1 MVPTQLG
8 FLEKSFFSSA
18 ASAFYCQRLE
28 FQERQADF
36 CGSFPTPGVRRFF
49 FSGDLV
55 SSSPFLLARE
65 LSSSLFVLL
74 AGLAPFLQLHK
85 KAVECCGR
93 IESQNLAQLH
103 TPPGRRPRWRN

>member
-1 MVPTQLG
+1 M
-8 FLEKSFFSSA
+8 KKFSSLPA

-28 FQERQADF
+28 FQERQAGL
-36 CGSFPTPGVRRFF
+36 CGSLETEVAAEVRRFF
-49 FSGDLV
+49 FSGDLG
-55 SSSPFLLARE
+55 SSPFLLARE

-93 IESQNLAQLH
+93 IESQNLKVDFKV
-103 TPPGRRPRWRN
+103 